1 MDVKSPNNEI
11 AITISAHYQRAILL
25 LQHVSH
31 PSAPVSPDDIV
42 DCVELQSGK
51 TLPAKRQIVAYRSS
65 DSPPNKNKGQII
77 DTWI

>member
-1 MDVKSPNNEI
+1 MDVKSPNTEI
-11 AITISAHYQRAILL
+11 PVTVPAQYQRAILL

-31 PSAPVSPDDIV
+31 PSASVSPDDIV

-51 TLPAKRQIVAYRSS
+51 TLPAKRQIITYRPS
-65 DSPPNKNKGQII
+65 DSPRIRNKGQII